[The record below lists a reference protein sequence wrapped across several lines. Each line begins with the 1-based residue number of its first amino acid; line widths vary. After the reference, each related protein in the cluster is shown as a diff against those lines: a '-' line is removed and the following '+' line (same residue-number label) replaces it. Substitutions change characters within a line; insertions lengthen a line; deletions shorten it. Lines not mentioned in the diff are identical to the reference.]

1 MTSAAPLTPACPPPL
16 IPGRCSPQTR
26 LVSTTDGVQ
35 LVVTDQW
42 PVEPVD
48 HTVILLH
55 GLCLTRRSW
64 YRPARRLRRP
74 GMRLIHYDHRGHG
87 RSQSAP
93 PSTYNPDQL
102 AQDLAEVLTALQ
114 VSGPVTFAGHSMG
127 GMAAL
132 SYMARPTA
140 QRPVS
145 PCGLV
150 LIGTAAGGLA
160 EHGLGRLLAAPGL
173 QPLIDLLDHVPHAL
187 SERIMGA
194 LARPLCDIV
203 THDKNL
209 SAAVTDAFHNTPAC
223 TALAF
228 LRSLRTYDQRA
239 VLPSISAATTVIS
252 GGEDTLTPPAHSQ
265 EMASAIPGAT
275 HLHLP
280 GAGHMLLHKAANVV
294 GDAILRTIARGRD
307 AAHDSNSP
315 AHNVI
320 GAPA

>member
-1 MTSAAPLTPACPPPL
+1 MTPAAPQTPAGPPPL
-16 IPGRCSPQTR
+16 IAGRCSPQTR

-35 LVVTDQW
+35 LVVTDQQ
-42 PVEPVD
+42 PDGPVD

-64 YRPARRLRRP
+64 YRPGRRLRRP
-74 GMRLIHYDHRGHG
+74 GIRLIHYDHRGHG

-93 PSTYNPDQL
+93 PCTYNPDQL

-132 SYMARPTA
+132 SYMTRPAA
-140 QRPVS
+140 QQPVK

-160 EHGLGRLLAAPGL
+160 EHGVGRLLAVPGL
-173 QPLIDLLDHVPHAL
+173 EPLIDLLDHVPHAI
-187 SERIMGA
+187 SERMIGA

-203 THDKNL
+203 THDKTL
-209 SAAVTDAFHNTPAC
+209 SAGLTDALHNTPAC

-228 LRSLRTYDQRA
+228 LRSLKTYDQRE
-239 VLPSISAATTVIS
+239 VLASISADTTVIS
-252 GGEDTLTPPAHSQ
+252 GGADTLTPPTHAY

-280 GAGHMLLHKAANVV
+280 DAGHMLLHEAATIVS
-294 GDAILRTIARGRD
+294 DAILRTATGELDTARPLNR
-307 AAHDSNSP
+307 HVHS
-315 AHNVI
+315 VI
-320 GAPA
+320 GASA